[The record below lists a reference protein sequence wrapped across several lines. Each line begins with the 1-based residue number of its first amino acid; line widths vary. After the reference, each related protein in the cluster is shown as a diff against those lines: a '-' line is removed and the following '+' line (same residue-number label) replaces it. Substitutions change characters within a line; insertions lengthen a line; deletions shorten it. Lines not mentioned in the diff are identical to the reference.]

1 MAIFRR
7 GIEKPDREERK
18 RDRQITREGN
28 KEARERQRAL
38 PKEVKQDNRRA
49 ERYENKRERRG
60 QRLAKQI
67 AKSDAELNKKKA
79 ASFMEDNP
87 AVGQTLSKF
96 AQGRGFGQANIPT
109 TTNTNLNNATI
120 QTQANAIPTAGMT
133 LASAVSQS
141 PDATLTDLQKLPEA
155 TKAVNEVENKETAS
169 IANNAIST
177 NNTVA
182 DTPKAEV
189 PAVESQVATDEVS
202 DAEQGGIPSMPI
214 KPAQTI
220 DNAGTMPSERIPGDG
235 SMLNQQM
242 QGGGY
247 NFAQDLTKDK
257 VEDEIT
263 KGALSGFSNAPTYA
277 IEKLGVQD
285 YFPNAGQNI
294 AVGSYSGKY
303 IGNATIFAAPGAR
316 IPFGLYDAHMRALKD
331 AAAEKQKVIDK
342 ILTAPQTAAQFQEQF
357 NNSYLFP
364 NLNEYMEK
372 HGNDPYA
379 MINDPEFMQFMANA
393 EAKARDTKQTAE
405 WAKTLS
411 DSYQKEGVYIP
422 KGMMEDVEKILY
434 ATGEDYDAYLRGEN
448 TSFGQA
454 MRNAKAYQDIMPD
467 IAELMKTVTAPDRL
481 TERPFN
487 FKTGG
492 KYDDPEFVAGRNK
505 FMQQVMDGTAAQGTD
520 MYASGIVKYFDVAD
534 IEQSIKAEF
543 ASRNASQEQL
553 PYALQYAAGLIP
565 AESIKFS
572 YETVKTD
579 ELEYARLAEARRQ
592 YNTTREDKNQ
602 SYWNTLNE
610 MQTTL
615 VNEKTGLSADQN
627 LAKIAKDYPKAGP
640 ERDKAFENH
649 YRTYGIGSVSP
660 NAKVT
665 KDKNGVFVTVVPAS
679 RESQTGKLTAV
690 ADPQS
695 KTFVVE
701 VYDKTLNNGKGGY
714 VSKNLTASQIANS
727 DKPMKVG
734 GTNLTKDQKKH
745 YGDANAAMYSRIVS
759 YEMKQAFTDK
769 NNNHRYLTA
778 DNVEEYNAS
787 QEKYTYAIPVERQF
801 TRSLKINPTTK
812 KFEPVDVALPG
823 YTYGQA
829 YNINN
834 RADAMNLDVQSGY
847 KVKEA
852 PNTVDPTS
860 TVTVNSSSESSSGM

>member
-1 MAIFRR
+1 MAKIKRT
-7 GIEKPDREERK
+7 REERIQ
-18 RDRQITREGN
+18 DRQVARGERKKFRE
-28 KEARERQRAL
+28 L
-38 PKEVKQDNRRA
+38 PKDVKQDIRRS
-49 ERYENKRERRG
+49 ERYDNKRERQG
-60 QRLAKQI
+60 QRLAKQL
-67 AKSDAELNKKKA
+67 AKSDIELNKKKA
-79 ASFMEDNP
+79 SNLMEENP

-109 TTNTNLNNATI
+109 TTNTDLNNATI
-120 QTQANAIPTAGMT
+120 QTQANTIPTAGIT
-133 LASAVSQS
+133 LASAVAKD
-141 PDATLTDLQKLPEA
+141 PNATLTDLQKLPDA
-155 TKAVNEVENKETAS
+155 TKAVNEIQDKETAS

-177 NNTVA
+177 NTAVA

-189 PAVESQVATDEVS
+189 PAVASQVAANEVS

-316 IPFGLYDAHMRALKD
+316 MPLGLYDAHMRALKD

-364 NLNEYMEK
+364 NLNKYMEK

-379 MINDPEFMQFMANA
+379 MMNDPEFMQFMANA

-454 MRNAKAYQDIMPD
+454 MRNAKAYQDMMPD

-505 FMQQVMDGTAAQGTD
+505 FMQQVMDGTAVQGTD
-520 MYASGIVKYFDVAD
+520 IYASGIIKYFDVAD

-543 ASRNASQEQL
+543 ASRNASEEQL
-553 PYALQYAAGLIP
+553 PYALEYAAGLIP

-579 ELEYARLAEARRQ
+579 ELDWEKHYQHIKEWNKEQRDEEMSFARTLDGGASDMVHPKTNKTFNQEIAALNKSGLTGTARQ
-592 YNTTREDKNQ
+592 KKLE
-602 SYWNTLNE
+602 E
-610 MQTTL
+610 
-615 VNEKTGLSADQN
+615 
-627 LAKIAKDYPKAGP
+627 I
-640 ERDKAFENH
+640 
-649 YRTYGIGSVSP
+649 YGIYMGSMNGSTV
-660 NAKVT
+660 KT
-665 KDKNGVFVTVVPAS
+665 DKNGTIVSAVPLPDIKAVQGDPNKRTYTVSFKDPI
-679 RESQTGKLTAV
+679 TGKPV
-690 ADPQS
+690 S
-695 KTFVVE
+695 KTM
-701 VYDKTLNNGKGGY
+701 
-714 VSKNLTASQIANS
+714 TAAQIAQTPPNFKLSIGGRTIQNNS
-727 DKPMKVG
+727 DYATIMEKPISLEGRK
-734 GTNLTKDQKKH
+734 
-745 YGDANAAMYSRIVS
+745 
-759 YEMKQAFTDK
+759 AFYDR
-769 NNNHRYLTA
+769 NNRLQYLTA
-778 DNVEEYNAS
+778 DNTDEYDKS
-787 QEKYTYAIPVERQF
+787 PLGSRVTLETEKIQTYIVKTGEDATGATYQYYEAIP
-801 TRSLKINPTTK
+801 
-812 KFEPVDVALPG
+812 
-823 YTYGQA
+823 GQIDGSV
-829 YNINN
+829 YNISNPSGQQLVDDRVGFN
-834 RADAMNLDVQSGY
+834 TWQAAQVQGGGQ
-847 KVKEA
+847 
-852 PNTVDPTS
+852 TTI
-860 TVTVNSSSESSSGM
+860 SSGSTRPQ